1 MSTPVAA
8 VSSAPTFGGLTG
20 YKRPLLGN
28 PTKVPSNLP
37 SFRGRRTTPGS
48 DVKAPRI
55 ENSKNRQDRGTN
67 VTIPYARICP
77 IDHESDLGRIQ
88 KGDVVFTSRYQ
99 VDVSHVNFQRKE
111 RVVGID
117 YLNRKLG
124 SDGKQLPMGVDI
136 HPNWSVG
143 KTVVLGGNTSDNM
156 DKFDDIGSMMADNWR
171 EASFLRDWCCDGIVM
186 SNDEPYVHT
195 SNGANDVQQFNICIQ
210 GPSMVNNGYVD
221 SRGYGVEAYPRSM
234 VEFAPMHKHGQ
245 SVSIGSGPYRPSY
258 PMQMFDRKVK
268 PLSTLYVGLVATKRL
283 LTDEIKAALL
293 KNSPHLNPES
303 RDYKILSTP
312 NSEDFNYLSFYTFKF
327 VCFSDRAARQ
337 NGTTRFGMQMDA
349 WQYSEEP
356 GKNQMPI
363 HAEDYD
369 PSKHSS
375 FDPFEPVSMTE
386 YRGMVGAWK
395 IGKVMDIAASRKDTY
410 FGGPIDTAEKV
421 TVNVCIEWCDWRALR
436 RITGRDDIA
445 GLVSGA
451 PMWLQTVRLKAP
463 PNKTPKGGTPPI
475 TYIDDDD
482 KRMFHWPTQYNE
494 RGSKP
499 RPKDG
504 KKDYYDNTAKNVNVP
519 VNPVSEDSTEDKI
532 KSYETLIKNT
542 REFILNPDNP
552 KSYRLV
558 IAIMRKTAGFESLSP
573 DELDK
578 FLKYTENKTAKFS
591 NDTVVRQNQFVRV
604 LKDANNIITKED
616 FAVIQKM
623 FGKGVLVDWNSWTTK
638 GQRPSDT
645 AIKRMYRMIEYFTD
659 DGKRTAP
666 ITKQM
671 MLDFFAAKPPDT
683 VSKGPSGQTP
693 QDLENIGQVMEEG
706 VNRLIDFEVAGTS
719 MDVEETSSTAPTSAP
734 TAAARVSKPRGKS
747 PAKTSAKQTPTVPTV
762 STGAAASGSKPT
774 AKPAAKAVVAPS
786 APSAPATSTAAP
798 TEGAATTAA
807 TDPGSTDIFSA
818 IFGASAGAAE
828 NSDTD
833 KSPSG
838 GALNR
843 NRVRRA
849 RDGR

>member
-1 MSTPVAA
+1 
-8 VSSAPTFGGLTG
+8 
-20 YKRPLLGN
+20 
-28 PTKVPSNLP
+28 
-37 SFRGRRTTPGS
+37 
-48 DVKAPRI
+48 
-55 ENSKNRQDRGTN
+55 
-67 VTIPYARICP
+67 
-77 IDHESDLGRIQ
+77 
-88 KGDVVFTSRYQ
+88 
-99 VDVSHVNFQRKE
+99 
-111 RVVGID
+111 
-117 YLNRKLG
+117 
-124 SDGKQLPMGVDI
+124 
-136 HPNWSVG
+136 
-143 KTVVLGGNTSDNM
+143 
-156 DKFDDIGSMMADNWR
+156 
-171 EASFLRDWCCDGIVM
+171 
-186 SNDEPYVHT
+186 
-195 SNGANDVQQFNICIQ
+195 
-210 GPSMVNNGYVD
+210 
-221 SRGYGVEAYPRSM
+221 
-234 VEFAPMHKHGQ
+234 
-245 SVSIGSGPYRPSY
+245 
-258 PMQMFDRKVK
+258 
-268 PLSTLYVGLVATKRL
+268 
-283 LTDEIKAALL
+283 
-293 KNSPHLNPES
+293 
-303 RDYKILSTP
+303 
-312 NSEDFNYLSFYTFKF
+312 
-327 VCFSDRAARQ
+327 
-337 NGTTRFGMQMDA
+337 
-349 WQYSEEP
+349 
-356 GKNQMPI
+356 
-363 HAEDYD
+363 
-369 PSKHSS
+369 
-375 FDPFEPVSMTE
+375 
-386 YRGMVGAWK
+386 
-395 IGKVMDIAASRKDTY
+395 
-410 FGGPIDTAEKV
+410 
-421 TVNVCIEWCDWRALR
+421 
-436 RITGRDDIA
+436 
-445 GLVSGA
+445 
-451 PMWLQTVRLKAP
+451 MWLQTVRLKAP

-504 KKDYYDNTAKNVNVP
+504 KKDDYDNTAKNVNVP